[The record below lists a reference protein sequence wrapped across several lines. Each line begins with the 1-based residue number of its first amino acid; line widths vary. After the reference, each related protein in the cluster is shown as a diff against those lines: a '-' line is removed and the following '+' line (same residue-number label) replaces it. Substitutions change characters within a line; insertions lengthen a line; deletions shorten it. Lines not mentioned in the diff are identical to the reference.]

1 MSSAVAG
8 GRSSGRPPAAVG
20 YDGAAFR
27 DAMSELAGGV
37 VLVSCRVDGRPWGM
51 TVTAFHP
58 VSAEPPTVL
67 VSLGS
72 GTRAAAGIAQTGR
85 FGVNVLADAHV
96 VLARFAASAGT
107 PKFLERFASPGTA
120 DGAAPAVVGALAH
133 LDCEVFD
140 AIDVADHVVFFANV
154 LQTRRRS
161 AGQPLLYHRRGY
173 RTL

>member
-1 MSSAVAG
+1 MNTAVAV
-8 GRSSGRPPAAVG
+8 GRSSDRPTAAVG
-20 YDGAAFR
+20 HDGTAFR

-72 GTRAAAGIAQTGR
+72 GTRAVAGIAQTGR

-120 DGAAPAVVGALAH
+120 DGAAPAIVGALAH

-154 LQTRRRS
+154 LQTRRS